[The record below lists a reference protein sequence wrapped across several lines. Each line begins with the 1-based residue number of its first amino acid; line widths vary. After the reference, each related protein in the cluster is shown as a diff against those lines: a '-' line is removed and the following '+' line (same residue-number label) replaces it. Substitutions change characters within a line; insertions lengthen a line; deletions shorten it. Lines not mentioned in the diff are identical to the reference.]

1 MKPGWVK
8 AARVFVAQ
16 VLQEGHRV
24 VWPDRR
30 DVIFSSV
37 IVFVLA
43 ALFAVFLFIS
53 DQVIIAALKSILGM
67 NHG

>member
-1 MKPGWVK
+1 MKTGWVK
-8 AARVFVAQ
+8 TARVFVAQ
-16 VLQEGHRV
+16 VLQEGRRV

-43 ALFAVFLFIS
+43 SLFAVFLFIS
-53 DQVIIAALKSILGM
+53 DQVIIAVLKSILGM